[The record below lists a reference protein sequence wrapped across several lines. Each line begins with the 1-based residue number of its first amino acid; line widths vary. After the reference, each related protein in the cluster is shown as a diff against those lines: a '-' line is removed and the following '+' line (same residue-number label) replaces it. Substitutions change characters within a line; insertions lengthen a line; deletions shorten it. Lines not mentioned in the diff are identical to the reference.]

1 MSGPF
6 KMKNSGLAYS
16 AKQKSPIPYASPA
29 KDGPIGEV
37 KEGFKAIG
45 RALTPSVSNIKRA
58 GSDIKEG
65 FRQLFTGDRTDSRNK
80 PKENKETKKT
90 EE

>member
-6 KMKNSGLAYS
+6 KMKG
-16 AKQKSPIPYASPA
+16 SPMQRNFGIGASPMKEDA
-29 KDGPIGEV
+29 GDII
-37 KEGFKAIG
+37 EGFKVIG
-45 RALTPSVSNIKRA
+45 KTLTPSIKNIKKA

-80 PKENKETKKT
+80 KVEKK
-90 EE
+90 